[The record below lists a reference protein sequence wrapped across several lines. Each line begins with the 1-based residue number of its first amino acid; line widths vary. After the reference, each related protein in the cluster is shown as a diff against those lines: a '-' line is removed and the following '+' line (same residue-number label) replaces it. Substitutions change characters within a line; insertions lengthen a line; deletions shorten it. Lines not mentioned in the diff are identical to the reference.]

1 MRGSG
6 PRLLGL
12 GCLSL
17 FRRWGR
23 LLGANNFRCCLC
35 HFFDSI
41 HFATHCKTHT
51 ITRMMNAIAQHSSF
65 VICLAPNSILVA
77 PPMSQIE
84 APIASQYFVFVC
96 QSFYAIFRAE

>member
-35 HFFDSI
+35 HFFRFYSLCY
-41 HFATHCKTHT
+41 TLQNTHT
-51 ITRMMNAIAQHSSF
+51 NDERNRSAQQFCYLLGAQFNTGGATYEPKRSSYCISLF
-65 VICLAPNSILVA
+65 CVCLSEFLR
-77 PPMSQIE
+77 
-84 APIASQYFVFVC
+84 YFSC
-96 QSFYAIFRAE
+96 